1 MAILESVLIALG
13 TGVAK
18 YLAKEALPKEW
29 QDQIAAELVSLG
41 VRQLSSRREEDPVA
55 TTIGRRLQTLYERS
69 SLAENNKNSV
79 LLEVIR
85 TLGGAKTDV
94 LHLVEQDLDPD
105 RLYRELVSLRLAATA
120 QFSVDE
126 TALYQHMLREVSQDM
141 VQTADRLDGFHTAQ
155 ARAQLGRQRAL
166 LAQQDQMLSLLETL
180 GLSLAS
186 WLNGPS
192 EQAVRFEEKVYRP
205 ALVRKLD
212 KLEPFGIDEGDR
224 YTDTLKLTDTF
235 IEPDLLLTVWE
246 DVTEETRRPASED
259 QHRKP
264 SRKQEQRLPVFR
276 ALSGV
281 QRLMVVGGAGSG
293 KSTFLQWLAVC
304 AAQQSFPDALSDW
317 NRLVP

>member
-18 YLAKEALPKEW
+18 YLAKEVLPKDW

-41 VRQLSSRREEDPVA
+41 VRQLSSRQDEDPVA

-69 SLAENNKNSV
+69 SLAENNKTSV

-105 RLYRELVSLRLAATA
+105 RLWRELVSLRREATA
-120 QFSVDE
+120 LFSDDE
-126 TALYQHMLREVSQDM
+126 TALYQHMLREVSQGM
-141 VQTADRLDGFHTAQ
+141 VRTADRLDGFHTAQ
-155 ARAQLGRQRAL
+155 ARAQLGHQRAL
-166 LAQQDQMLSLLETL
+166 SAQQDQMLTLLQSLAP
-180 GLSLAS
+180 SLAS
-186 WLNGPS
+186 WLNEPS

-235 IEPDLLLTVWE
+235 VEPDLLLTVWE
-246 DVTEETRRPASED
+246 DVTEETRRPPSED

-293 KSTFLQWLAVC
+293 KSTFLQ
-304 AAQQSFPDALSDW
+304 
-317 NRLVP
+317 